1 MDPNF
6 ICMNPF
12 LLTKYYSKKS
22 FLAVFGG
29 ELRIFDENQNAILFF
44 VKQKAFKLKEDIS
57 IFSDESKTKEL
68 LKIRT
73 ESIVDFS
80 GTYDV
85 FDSAT
90 NEKVGSLRRKG
101 FKSILKDEWDV
112 LDASGNVIALVAED
126 SIFKALLR
134 RFLTNLIPQTFFITA
149 GGTTIGILKQSFN
162 PFLPQFRVD
171 FSMDSGKVLD
181 RRLGIATVTLL
192 QIIEGKQN

>member
-1 MDPNF
+1 
-6 ICMNPF
+6 MNPF
-12 LLTKYYSKKS
+12 LLNKYFSKKS
-22 FLAVFGG
+22 FLAIFGG

-44 VKQKAFKLKEDIS
+44 VKQKAFKLKEDIT
-57 IFSDESKTKEL
+57 IFSDESQTKEL

-85 FDSAT
+85 IDAST

-112 LDASGNVIALVAED
+112 LDASGNIIAMVVED
-126 SIFKALLR
+126 GILKALLR
-134 RFLTNLIPQTFFITA
+134 RLLTNLIPQTFLITS
-149 GGTTIGILKQSFN
+149 GGTTLGILKQTFN

-181 RRLGIATVTLL
+181 RRLGIATITLL
-192 QIIEGKQN
+192 QIIEGKQK

>member
-1 MDPNF
+1 
-6 ICMNPF
+6 MNPF
-12 LLTKYYSKKS
+12 LLNKYYSKKS
-22 FLAVFGG
+22 FLAIFGG

-57 IFSDESKTKEL
+57 IFSDESQTKEL
-68 LKIRT
+68 LKIKT
-73 ESIVDFS
+73 NSIVDFS

-85 FDSAT
+85 LDSST

-112 LDASGNVIALVAED
+112 LDASGNAIAIVAED
-126 SIFKALLR
+126 NILKALLR
-134 RFLTNLIPQTFFITA
+134 RLLTNLIPQTFFITA

-181 RRLGIATVTLL
+181 RRLGIATITLL
-192 QIIEGKQN
+192 QIIEGKQT